1 MDQQYITKETLQ
13 DFGISLADQDER
25 TLLEHLNETLQERV
39 GTEVAT
45 VLSDDKLKEL
55 VELQETAP
63 EEQLGNWL
71 MRNVP
76 ELQQIVEDEIGIIMG
91 EINEHVDTINKTA

>member
-13 DFGISLADQDER
+13 DFGISLAGQDER

>member
-13 DFGISLADQDER
+13 DFGISLAGQDER
-25 TLLEHLNETLQERV
+25 TLLEHFNETLQERV

>member
-13 DFGISLADQDER
+13 DFGISLAGQDER

-91 EINEHVDTINKTA
+91 EINEHVDTINKTD